1 MKDSILQKLE
11 NINDEQALKRLTDSI
26 FKLTHEELKEREA
39 ELASLNGGQH
49 QHQDLVDGISEEEED
64 LDETIDI
71 DYGESKSGTS
81 DEEQGENQDNQSERL
96 ETTVIKGPDGSSR
109 VIKMRK
115 RRAATAKKRRNDNE
129 EDRQSVASRAS
140 LFKSKSRVQVT
151 DSEVAH
157 IALKPSLYN
166 ATSRKRLSAEEELER
181 ERKARLDLEK
191 DF

>member
-96 ETTVIKGPDGSSR
+96 ETTVIKGPDGRSR

-129 EDRQSVASRAS
+129 EDRQSVASKAS

-151 DSEVAH
+151 DSEVAL

-166 ATSRKRLSAEEELER
+166 ATSRKRLSAEEELKR

>member
-39 ELASLNGGQH
+39 ELASLNGGH
-49 QHQDLVDGISEEEED
+49 YQDEVEGISEEEED

-71 DYGESKSGTS
+71 DYGESNSGTG

-96 ETTVIKGPDGSSR
+96 ETTVIKGPDGRSR

-115 RRAATAKKRRNDNE
+115 RRATTAKKRRHDNDD
-129 EDRQSVASRAS
+129 DRQSVASRAS
-140 LFKSKSRVQVT
+140 IF
-151 DSEVAH
+151 
-157 IALKPSLYN
+157 
-166 ATSRKRLSAEEELER
+166 
-181 ERKARLDLEK
+181 
-191 DF
+191 